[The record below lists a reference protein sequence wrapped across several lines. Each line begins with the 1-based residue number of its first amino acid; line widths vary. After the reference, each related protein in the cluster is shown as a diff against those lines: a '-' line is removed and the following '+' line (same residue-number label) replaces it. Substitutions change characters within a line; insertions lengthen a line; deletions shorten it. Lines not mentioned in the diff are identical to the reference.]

1 MHLSRSEKS
10 KAEKKARKQRT
21 GRVWIML
28 NLCLIFMIAALLV
41 YHFKFKENPVQQTAY
56 PLGMPDFGMEGDQ
69 ADSPGSGQQADGE
82 GADSKPPKTTETG
95 EPPGSDRT
103 EPEGSATDDPT
114 DSAMAK
120 RVVMHFAGDTL
131 FSGKVEA
138 ELKKH
143 GYDYPFKH
151 LGTAFLEDDLTVL
164 NLETPV
170 TTGESWRG
178 Q

>member
-41 YHFKFKENPVQQTAY
+41 YHFKFKEDPVQQTAY
-56 PLGMPDFGMEGDQ
+56 PPGMPDFGMEGDQ

-95 EPPGSDRT
+95 EPQVPIGPSQKAAQQMILPIPRWQ
-103 EPEGSATDDPT
+103 
-114 DSAMAK
+114 
-120 RVVMHFAGDTL
+120 
-131 FSGKVEA
+131 SGWLCILQGIPCSRA
-138 ELKKH
+138 R
-143 GYDYPFKH
+143 
-151 LGTAFLEDDLTVL
+151 
-164 NLETPV
+164 
-170 TTGESWRG
+170 WRLS
-178 Q
+178 